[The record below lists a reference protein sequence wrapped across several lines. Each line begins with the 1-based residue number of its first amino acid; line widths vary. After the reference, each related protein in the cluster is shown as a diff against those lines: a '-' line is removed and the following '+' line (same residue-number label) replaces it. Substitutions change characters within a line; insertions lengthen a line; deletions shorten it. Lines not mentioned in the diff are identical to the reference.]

1 MRMFIFTKSNNL
13 EGTIEL
19 GLGKPQKLK
28 SSIIYIDPPKTNTFL
43 THFGSWSCLAPLN
56 I

>member
-1 MRMFIFTKSNNL
+1 MYQQIGVHNTNNLNFHLLHLGYMRMLFIFTKSNNF

-28 SSIIYIDPPKTNTFL
+28 K
-43 THFGSWSCLAPLN
+43 
-56 I
+56 